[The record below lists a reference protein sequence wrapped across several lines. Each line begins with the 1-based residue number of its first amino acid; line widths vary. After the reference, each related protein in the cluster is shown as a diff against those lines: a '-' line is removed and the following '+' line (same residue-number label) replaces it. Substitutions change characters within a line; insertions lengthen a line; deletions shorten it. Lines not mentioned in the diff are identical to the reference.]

1 MNVQIQSVKF
11 DAGQTLLDFIQKKMD
26 RLDRFVDER
35 ASGAEVVLRLDA
47 DSEKGNKVVVISLR
61 VPGGDIHVEER
72 AFTFEEAI
80 DNSMDVIKRQL
91 EKAKAKFEK

>member
-1 MNVQIQSVKF
+1 MEVQIQSVKF
-11 DAGQTLLDFIQKKMD
+11 DAGKQLLEFIQKKMD

-35 ASGAEVVLRLDA
+35 ASGAEVVLRLDP

-61 VPGGDIHVEER
+61 VPGGDIRVEER

-80 DNSMDVIKRQL
+80 DNSMDIVKRQIK
-91 EKAKAKFEK
+91 KAKAKFEK